1 MAKFDLASSLSG
13 FAFASRKSSK
23 HCTRRLFTRAAG
35 PRRLRCESLQRRE
48 MMAADVDLN
57 VRIDDTAL
65 VAPAIESV
73 DFSKP
78 VSPADYQDA
87 LGIGFSTDWFKN
99 SRFLNDATDT
109 QLQEAFD
116 DLKTAGF
123 SNLRLRTDASLA
135 GFPDDGIRAGDGVDR
150 PSMNRYLA
158 ALDQVLDT
166 AESKAFPVTI
176 SWLHHN
182 AESRASQQ
190 DRNNFVSF
198 WRQVA
203 RHTQDRSYAV
213 SFNLMTEVGRQAF
226 DPAPNGYGLYDDVH
240 AFNRWSETALNAI
253 RAFGDPGSHH
263 PQRNVIISA
272 PRNTQQDSLRRID
285 ADILTDDHV
294 LVEYHAYAAGAKDS
308 GRNAWSGNGS
318 AEDRARLTDRIDS
331 VMAFT
336 DETGVPIYWG
346 AWMPMDNKTST
357 LSQREV
363 ENFATFFAETLGE
376 AGIPWSM
383 NKLQNYYD
391 VETGDWVR
399 NTSFGS
405 GSDRKEI
412 NVQRALAAAVDA
424 HEST

>member
-1 MAKFDLASSLSG
+1 
-13 FAFASRKSSK
+13 
-23 HCTRRLFTRAAG
+23 
-35 PRRLRCESLQRRE
+35 
-48 MMAADVDLN
+48 
-57 VRIDDTAL
+57 
-65 VAPAIESV
+65 
-73 DFSKP
+73 
-78 VSPADYQDA
+78 
-87 LGIGFSTDWFKN
+87 
-99 SRFLNDATDT
+99 
-109 QLQEAFD
+109 
-116 DLKTAGF
+116 
-123 SNLRLRTDASLA
+123 
-135 GFPDDGIRAGDGVDR
+135 
-150 PSMNRYLA
+150 
-158 ALDQVLDT
+158 
-166 AESKAFPVTI
+166 
-176 SWLHHN
+176 
-182 AESRASQQ
+182 
-190 DRNNFVSF
+190 
-198 WRQVA
+198 
-203 RHTQDRSYAV
+203 
-213 SFNLMTEVGRQAF
+213 
-226 DPAPNGYGLYDDVH
+226 
-240 AFNRWSETALNAI
+240 ETALNAI

-424 HEST
+424 HESTQQNTQVVEASASIRITNTGDEDLRLTSLTSDLAGAFAETFDGVVSVRVVRSDARRVPQLNPAFDGGFTDSQIFDLSNGTDRSAASHRVRGSCLACLG